1 MFSHNDNIQFSK
13 VNVIGQTVLLSESP
27 LQVDISKEIMLLE
40 IPCEGSRQWQ
50 ADEYLIV
57 ELEFEATSRT
67 FLNFD
72 FYMGDTKR
80 VTLNYS
86 IIPNH
91 RIKIAANLRD
101 LKSDAWY
108 LLPHPG
114 SLKAH
119 NYGRQTHISQIDSVR
134 LRTEN
139 VRDGGKLTIYH
150 AYLSKNLP
158 NFTVTGEVMVDR
170 FGQYAPKD
178 FPGKI
183 HSEQELLDYLHA
195 EYKNSLAS
203 SDYQNPDWNVY
214 GGYRK
219 LRFDKTGHF
228 HTHFDGNRWWLVDPD
243 GCAFLS
249 NGICYGTRMGVHGV
263 VTGVEGLFEWIPEK
277 SDPTFRDAWTTADNI
292 PEFVKRNGAEIG
304 KTRTLFN
311 FARANMIR
319 AFGESWWEKWVD
331 ITVSRLKKWGFN
343 TISVCVNNYFDE
355 DVYGF
360 LKRAKIPYT
369 WTLKSFPKTK
379 NMIFRDFPDVFSLEY
394 RQLCEEFAKQL
405 EPLSDDP
412 YMIGYFI
419 NNEPEWLVASNVN
432 IAERLLVSPLPLES
446 KKELIRF
453 LQDKYPS
460 VEAFNRAWQFDIHDF
475 EELLQPVAEDRL
487 ELPGIKEDLEQFRD
501 VLIDAYNQIPNAAVK
516 HYAPHNLC
524 LGMRYAAVREEDLA
538 GTEYY
543 DAWSFNCYRKDNR
556 KDLELARSHSKTP
569 FMIGEWQYGSSD
581 TCHLCSALVT
591 CSDEI
596 QRGMAS
602 SNYIKHAFSNP
613 QLVGAHYFEYND
625 QPILGRFDGEAMPHG
640 LISVTNLPHEECL
653 KYFIEANQ
661 KLYDI
666 ALGKDDLPEYD
677 VTFTQ
682 SF

>member
-1 MFSHNDNIQFSK
+1 MFSREDRIYLSSANACE
-13 VNVIGQTVLLSESP
+13 GTVVLSEAP
-27 LQVDISKEIMLLE
+27 LYLDISKHIMLLE
-40 IPCEGSRQWQ
+40 IPCEGERQWQ
-50 ADEYLIV
+50 ADEYFIV
-57 ELEFEATSRT
+57 ELAFEATSRT

-114 SLKAH
+114 NLKAH
-119 NYGRQTHISQIDSVR
+119 NYGRQTHISQIDRVR
-134 LRTEN
+134 LRTQN
-139 VRDGGKLTIYH
+139 VRDGGKLTIYD
-150 AYLSKNLP
+150 AYLSKELP
-158 NFTVTGEVMVDR
+158 DFTVIGEVMVDR
-170 FGQYAPKD
+170 FGQYAPAD
-178 FPGKI
+178 FPGKV
-183 HSEQELLDYLHA
+183 HNEQELVEYLHA
-195 EYKNSLAS
+195 EYENAMED
-203 SDYQNPDWNVY
+203 SDYRNPDWNAY
-214 GGYRK
+214 GGFKK
-219 LRFDKTGHF
+219 LRFEKTGYF
-228 HTHFDGNRWWLVDPD
+228 HTHFDGSRWWLVDPD

-249 NGICYGTRMGVHGV
+249 NGVCYASRMGVHGV
-263 VTGVEGLFEWIPEK
+263 VTGVEKLFEWIPERN
-277 SDPTFRDAWTTADNI
+277 DPGFRDAWTTADNI
-292 PEFVKRNGAEIG
+292 PEFVKRNGAEVG

-319 AFGESWWEKWVD
+319 AFGDEWWEKWVD
-331 ITVSRLKKWGFN
+331 ITTSRLRRWGFN

-360 LKRAKIPYT
+360 LKRARIPYT

-379 NMIFRDFPDVFSLEY
+379 NMIFRDFPDVFSEEY

-405 EPLSDDP
+405 APLTDDP

-419 NNEPEWLVASNVN
+419 NNEPEWLVASDVN
-432 IAERLLVSPLPLES
+432 IAQRLLVSPLELES

-453 LQDKYPS
+453 LQEKYIT
-460 VEAFNRAWQFDIHDF
+460 VECFNDAWQFNISSF
-475 EELLQPVAEDRL
+475 AQLLQPVAEERL
-487 ELPGIKEDLEQFRD
+487 ESPCIRQDLEQFRD
-501 VLIDAYNQIPNAAVK
+501 VLIEAYNQIPNAAVK
-516 HYAPHNLC
+516 RYAPNNMC

-538 GTEYY
+538 GTEFY
-543 DAWSFNCYRKDNR
+543 DAWSFNCYRKDPRN
-556 KDLELARSHSKTP
+556 DLELARTHSQTP

-591 CSDEI
+591 CPDET
-596 QRGMAS
+596 QRGQAC

-640 LISVTNLPHEECL
+640 LISITNLPHEQCVEYIV
-653 KYFIEANQ
+653 KANHQ
-661 KLYDI
+661 LYDI
-666 ALGKDDLPEYD
+666 ALGTDDLPVYD
-677 VTFTQ
+677 VVFKE